1 MKVSN
6 IRVAGQGAAT
16 RCVTS
21 RELLLLEEPFADM
34 PRPLH
39 LLLLALF
46 FCGTASGLYAQKYSN
61 EFLTIGVGARA
72 HGMGTAVT
80 ASQQDVYAAAW
91 NPAGLAAM
99 SADAGL
105 EIGAMHAEW
114 FGGVGNY
121 DYLGFT
127 LPLSGN
133 NQRIGVSVIRFGI
146 DNIPNTLSLYEAD
159 GTINF
164 DNVTEFSAADY
175 AFLGTYAKAYPKAD
189 GALRLGGNIKV
200 VRRTIGEFA
209 NSWGFGLDL
218 GAQLEKN
225 DWTFALLGRD
235 ITTTFNSWSFNF
247 SEQDLQTLALTGNE
261 VTPNSVETTTPTIV
275 LAAARKFSITDDVT
289 LRAELDIIATTDG
302 KRNTLL
308 SADPVSV
315 DPAFGLEADY
325 GEFIFLRAGISQ
337 LQRIEDFDMIERLN
351 SRPSIGL
358 GLKVGALNVDYAY
371 TDLGE
376 DDGRSTYSH
385 IVSVRLGIKPRQ

>member
-1 MKVSN
+1 ML
-6 IRVAGQGAAT
+6 T
-16 RCVTS
+16 
-21 RELLLLEEPFADM
+21 LLTFGSFVVLQ
-34 PRPLH
+34 
-39 LLLLALF
+39 
-46 FCGTASGLYAQKYSN
+46 AQKYSN

-99 SADAGL
+99 PADGGL

-114 FGGVGNY
+114 FGGVGNF

-127 LPLSGN
+127 LPLSGK

-175 AFLGTYAKAYPKAD
+175 AFLGTYAKSYPKAD
-189 GALRLGGNIKV
+189 GALRLGGNVKV

-225 DWTFALLGRD
+225 NWTFALLGRD
-235 ITTTFNSWSFNF
+235 ITTTFNSWSFSF
-247 SEQDLQTLALTGNE
+247 SDQDLQTLVLTGNE
-261 VTPNSVETTTPTIV
+261 VTPNSVETTNPTIV
-275 LAAARKFSITDDVT
+275 LAAARKFNITDDINLT
-289 LRAELDIIATTDG
+289 AELDLIATTDG

-385 IVSVRLGIKPRQ
+385 IISVRLGIKPRE

>member
-1 MKVSN
+1 
-6 IRVAGQGAAT
+6 
-16 RCVTS
+16 
-21 RELLLLEEPFADM
+21 M
-34 PRPLH
+34 PRLLH
-39 LLLLALF
+39 LSLLSLLF
-46 FCGTASGLYAQKYSN
+46 CCVASGLYAQKYSN

-91 NPAGLAAM
+91 NPAGLAGM
-99 SADAGL
+99 PADAGL

-127 LPLSGN
+127 LPLSGS
-133 NQRIGVSVIRFGI
+133 NQRIGVSLIRFGI

-175 AFLGTYAKAYPKAD
+175 AFLGTYAKSYPKAD
-189 GALRLGGNIKV
+189 GAIRLGGNIKV

-225 DWTFALLGRD
+225 NWTFALLGRD

-247 SEQDLQTLALTGNE
+247 SDQDLQTLALTGNE
-261 VTPNSVETTTPTIV
+261 VSPNSVETTNPTIV
-275 LAAARKFSITDDVT
+275 LAAARKFSITNDVT
-289 LRAELDIIATTDG
+289 LRAELDLIATTDG

-385 IVSVRLGIKPRQ
+385 IISVRLGIKPRQ

>member
-1 MKVSN
+1 MSFRYLLCFLLIVFW
-6 IRVAGQGAAT
+6 T
-16 RCVTS
+16 RPQDAVN
-21 RELLLLEEPFADM
+21 
-34 PRPLH
+34 
-39 LLLLALF
+39 
-46 FCGTASGLYAQKYSN
+46 AQKYSN

-72 HGMGTAVT
+72 HGMGTAVV

-91 NPAGLAAM
+91 NPAGL
-99 SADAGL
+99 SALDLEAGL

-127 LPLSGN
+127 LPLSSN
-133 NQRIGVSVIRFGI
+133 NQRIGLSVIRFGI

-175 AFLGTYAKAYPKAD
+175 AFLGTYSRAWTKPK
-189 GALRLGGNIKV
+189 GVLRLGGNVKV
-200 VRRTIGEFA
+200 INRVIGQFA
-209 NSWGFGLDL
+209 TSWGFGLDL
-218 GAQLEKN
+218 GLQLERN
-225 DWTFALLGRD
+225 DWTFAFLGRD
-235 ITTTFNSWSFNF
+235 ITTTFNAWSFSF
-247 SEQDLQTLALTGNE
+247 TDEERTTLDLTGND
-261 VTPNSVETTTPTIV
+261 TPIDDVETTRPTFI
-275 LAAARKFSITDDVT
+275 LAAARRFALAKNIGLT
-289 LRAELDIIATTDG
+289 AELDLIATTDG

-325 GEFIFLRAGISQ
+325 GGFIYVRAGMSQ
-337 LQRIEDFDMIERLN
+337 LQRIEDFDQQERLN
-351 SRPSIGL
+351 SRPAIGL
-358 GLKVGALNVDYAY
+358 GLKVGQLHVDYAY

-385 IVSVRLGIKPRQ
+385 IVSLRLGIRPRE